1 MSSPSEVAALTYV
14 KAWQE
19 PDAVARARLVEAC
32 FAADG
37 RIVSPGGLIRG
48 PAALTSSIGDFL
60 ARGLSAHLASAID
73 VQGALFRFRAVARDR
88 EGRIVFDG
96 FDTAEVGADG
106 RIAVLLAFGGAP
118 PAAFTESSGPA
129 SPPRA

>member
-1 MSSPSEVAALTYV
+1 MSSPAETAAVTYI

-19 PDAVARARLVEAC
+19 SDAFVRARLVEAC

-48 PAALTSSIGDFL
+48 HAALTASINDFL

-73 VQGALFRFRAVARDR
+73 VQGTLFRFRAVAKDR
-88 EGRIVFDG
+88 HGRIVFDG
-96 FDTAEVGADG
+96 FDTAEVDADG
-106 RIAVLLAFGGAP
+106 RIAVLLAFSGAP
-118 PAAFTESSGPA
+118 PAPGTA
-129 SPPRA
+129 